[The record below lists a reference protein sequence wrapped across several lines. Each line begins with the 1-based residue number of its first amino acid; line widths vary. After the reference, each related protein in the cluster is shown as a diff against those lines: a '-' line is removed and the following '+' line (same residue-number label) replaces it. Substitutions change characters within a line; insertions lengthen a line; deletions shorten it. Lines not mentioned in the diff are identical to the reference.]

1 MTSESIRDTTTT
13 KDLSSPL
20 SADIR
25 LLGNLLGTVIREQ
38 HGDAAFNLVEL
49 VRRAAKDRR
58 GDVPGA
64 AEQLTT
70 AISGLDLESQRVL
83 IKAFSNYFQ
92 LINIAE
98 DQQRIR
104 TLRERERQGR
114 VQESIDEAVRALHE
128 GGLSADDVRA
138 LLDKISIRLVLTAHP
153 SEAKRKEVLIKI
165 RHIAQM
171 MSGHDRGSLLPREMH
186 ILEEAITEEIEELW
200 QTRPT
205 RASRA
210 TVADEVDF
218 GVYFLTSVIM
228 DVVVDIYADLR
239 VTLETYYPGES
250 WDNLPTLL
258 RYASW
263 IGGDRDGNPNVTPE
277 VTLQTLASMSAA
289 VKQVYLA
296 EIGFLAE
303 HLTHSGDEA
312 GVSDELRDAVIGVG
326 GLDERFPTEFYRQ
339 EMNLIL
345 GRLARNEYQT
355 HLELY
360 DDLALAETS
369 LKHHK
374 GTHTAN
380 GALHRVMEK
389 VRLFG
394 LNLVSLDIREDARL
408 HANALDE
415 MFRYYGLTKDYK
427 GLPEAEKQVLLTM
440 EIANPRPFFPIEP
453 QFSEGTNKIIAMS
466 RMMAAAHQRYG
477 KAVIDTFIAS
487 MSQQPSDILAML
499 LLAREV
505 GISQDIDIVP
515 LFETIDDLKGAPE
528 VMTALFANERYREHL
543 KMRGNK
549 QQIMIGYSDSGKD
562 GGYLASNWNLYT
574 AQQHL
579 AEVCTAQGVALELFH
594 GRGGSI
600 GRGGGP
606 TNQAILSQ
614 PPLSMQG
621 GIKITEQGEVIAY
634 RYSNADIARRHLN
647 QVMHA
652 VLLAVGKPSEAKL
665 RPEWAEAMETL
676 AESGRKAYR
685 KFVYE
690 TPGFLDYWHQATP
703 IDELANLP
711 ISSRPA
717 KRKGSGGFSDVRA
730 IPWVF
735 SWMQSRAILPSWYGV
750 GYALSA
756 FISET
761 ENGLETL
768 QQMYREWPFF
778 KAVMENAQL
787 DLAKADMGIAE
798 LYAQLVQDTGLRA
811 QIFSEMQA
819 EYARACEQVCKVID
833 VPELLHNSQ
842 VMQRSIERRNP
853 YVDPLNFIQVDLL
866 RKLRGMSTDTTEGKA
881 MLQAVLATING
892 ISAGMKTT
900 G

>member
-1 MTSESIRDTTTT
+1 MSSESVRDTTTT
-13 KDLSSPL
+13 KELSSPL
-20 SADIR
+20 GADIR
-25 LLGNLLGTVIREQ
+25 LLGNLLGEVIREQ
-38 HGDAAFNLVEL
+38 HGEAAFNLVET
-49 VRRAAKDRR
+49 VRKAAKDRR
-58 GDVPGA
+58 SDLRGA
-64 AEQLTT
+64 AEQLTET
-70 AISGLDLESQRVL
+70 ISGLDLEAQRIL

-104 TLRERERQGR
+104 VLRKRESDGR
-114 VQESIDEAVRALHE
+114 VDESMDDAVRLLRDA
-128 GGLSADDVRA
+128 GLGADAVRA
-138 LLDKISIRLVLTAHP
+138 LLDKICVRLVLTAHP
-153 SEAKRKEVLIKI
+153 SEAKRKAVLIKI

-171 MSGHDRGSLLPREMH
+171 MAAHDQRALLPREERT
-186 ILEEAITEEIEELW
+186 LKEAITEEIEELW

-228 DVVVDIYADLR
+228 DVVVDIYASLR
-239 VTLETYYPGES
+239 SSLETYYPDDD
-250 WDNLPTLL
+250 WDDLPILL

-277 VTLQTLASMSAA
+277 VTLQTLNTMSQA
-289 VKQVYLA
+289 VKELYLE
-296 EIGFLAE
+296 EIDFLAD
-303 HLTHSGDEA
+303 HLTHSADEV
-312 GVSDELRDAVIGVG
+312 GVSEELQEAVIAAG
-326 GLDERFPTEFYRQ
+326 GLDERYPTEFYRQ
-339 EMNLIL
+339 QMHLIE
-345 GRLARNEYQT
+345 GRLRRDEYQT

-360 DDLALAETS
+360 DDLALAESS
-369 LKHHK
+369 LRRHK
-374 GTHTAN
+374 GTHTAG
-380 GALHRVMEK
+380 GALRRLMEK

-394 LNLVSLDIREDARL
+394 LHLVPLDIREDSRL

-415 MFRYYGLTKDYK
+415 MFRYYGRTPDYK
-427 GLPEAEKQVLLTM
+427 GMPEADKQILLTM

-453 QFSEGTNKIIAMS
+453 HFAEATNKIIATW
-466 RMMAAAHQRYG
+466 RMVAEAHKRYG
-477 KAVIDTFIAS
+477 TGVVDTYIAS

-505 GISQDIDIVP
+505 GIDKDIDIVP
-515 LFETIDDLKGAPE
+515 LFETIDDLQHAPE
-528 VMTALFANERYREHL
+528 VMTALFANERYRDHL
-543 KMRGNK
+543 KARGNK

-574 AQQHL
+574 AQQNL
-579 AEVCTAQGVALELFH
+579 ADVCAAQGIALELFH

-614 PPLSMQG
+614 PPLSLQG

-634 RYSNADIARRHLN
+634 RYSNADIARRHLQ

-652 VLLAVGKPSEAKL
+652 VLLAMGRPSEAQL
-665 RPEWAEAMETL
+665 RSEWAAAMDIL
-676 AESGRKAYR
+676 ADDGRRAYR

-717 KRKGSGGFSDVRA
+717 KRKSGGGFGDVRA

-756 FISET
+756 FIDSG
-761 ENGLETL
+761 GLDTL
-768 QQMYREWPFF
+768 RQMYREWPFF
-778 KAVMENAQL
+778 KAIIDNAQL

-798 LYAQLVQDTGLRA
+798 LYASLVMDDDLRNT
-811 QIFSEMQA
+811 IFNEMKA
-819 EYARACEQVCKVID
+819 EYERARQQVCRVID
-833 VPELLHNSQ
+833 VPDLLHSSP
-842 VMQRSIERRNP
+842 VMQVSIERRNP

-866 RKLRGMSTDTTEGKA
+866 RKLRGKSADSSDYKTI
-881 MLQAVLATING
+881 LQAVLATING